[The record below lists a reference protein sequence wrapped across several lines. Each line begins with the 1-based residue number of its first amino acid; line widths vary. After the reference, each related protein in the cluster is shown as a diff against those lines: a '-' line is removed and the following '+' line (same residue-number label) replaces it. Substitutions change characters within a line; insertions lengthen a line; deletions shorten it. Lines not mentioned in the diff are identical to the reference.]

1 MFKVINACWF
11 LLVSTFPITN
21 KKIREAAAQNEAGGD
36 KKHSF
41 SLTYSI
47 TITVLFSV
55 LPDGTLP

>member
-1 MFKVINACWF
+1 M
-11 LLVSTFPITN
+11 
-21 KKIREAAAQNEAGGD
+21 RRAGGD
-36 KKHSF
+36 EKHFF